1 MEGAMRNL
9 LVELKTVVSTFWGFQ
24 TTHNIFLPLLGHRHG
39 PKLVL
44 GYTNYNMV
52 LNQASYRH
60 IKIKAATQNRF
71 VRAHGWRPEVVIS
84 YYMAYT

>member
-9 LVELKTVVSTFWGFQ
+9 LVELKTAVSTFWGFQ
-24 TTHNIFLPLLGHRHG
+24 TTTFFYLLGHRHG

-60 IKIKAATQNRF
+60 IRIKAATQNRF
-71 VRAHGWRPEVVIS
+71 ARAHGWRPEVVIS